1 MAIPVELRDVE
12 KHFGTECALKN
23 ISLTLEEGRF
33 YTLLGNNGAGK
44 STLMKVIARYEPMDN
59 GYGFI
64 FGQPMDD
71 DQKAMGEQVAYV
83 SEIVEYALPAAVQDF
98 ASCFRSLSNHWDE
111 SLLRSIFNECEIDP
125 RKQFKELSR
134 GQKIQVAFAL
144 AISRRPKILL
154 LDEVTSVLDAN
165 VRSIVMDHLGR
176 FVRGGGTILIATNI
190 ITELRHY
197 PDHLFLLHR
206 GELKVNLPMV
216 HLCQIYCKLR
226 KGAHEHSKVF
236 QDPKCREVSVNT
248 DGSVSFLLPRESL
261 QHHRVSDHFL
271 DRRGVTAEDLFLY
284 FTRMKGK

>member
-33 YTLLGNNGAGK
+33 YALLGNNGAGK

-154 LDEVTSVLDAN
+154 LDEPASNLDKNSVQWYRNLMSEFSKKRLTIICSNHQEKEYD
-165 VRSIVMDHLGR
+165 
-176 FVRGGGTILIATNI
+176 FCGGKI
-190 ITELRHY
+190 I
-197 PDHLFLLHR
+197 
-206 GELKVNLPMV
+206 M
-216 HLCQIYCKLR
+216 
-226 KGAHEHSKVF
+226 
-236 QDPKCREVSVNT
+236 
-248 DGSVSFLLPRESL
+248 
-261 QHHRVSDHFL
+261 
-271 DRRGVTAEDLFLY
+271 EDY
-284 FTRMKGK
+284 KN